1 MPPRI
6 LRSYFQ
12 HIIIMLRM
20 HFGNLFP
27 IDQPTHIHHLHR
39 MPGRLRVP
47 QHISGACCVP
57 GWQLFVVDDADIH
70 IHMHAVPRWIVRKQ
84 HGTVESAVA
93 VV

>member
-1 MPPRI
+1 
-6 LRSYFQ
+6 
-12 HIIIMLRM
+12 MLRVQPRD
-20 HFGNLFP
+20 LFSSH
-27 IDQPTHIHHLHR
+27 QPTHIHHLHR